1 MNSKCKQMTR
11 KNKKKCLTVKKTYSK
26 QLDCQCPTCLSGK
39 KYVNCLKNSR
49 LKRRRS
55 KNNK

>member
-11 KNKKKCLTVKKTYSK
+11 KNRNNCLTAKKTYSK
-26 QLDCQCPTCLSGK
+26 RLDCQCPVCLSGK
-39 KYVNCLKNSR
+39 KYVNCVKNSG